1 MRYYWPADTAG
12 RFQLRIHMDAIHAG
26 YIDWLY
32 QRTYLAPFRKKKM
45 TILNTLNNNTP
56 AVQTTGRI
64 MIAVLFLVSGMAKLL
79 APGPTLLFIAASGL
93 PFAKLAFLIAVAVEI
108 GGGLLLAFG
117 IQTRAVAL
125 GLAMF
130 SLVTGLAFHHA
141 IGDQMQ
147 LTELLKN
154 IAIAGGLL
162 HIATIRASM
171 PRMKKASHA

>member
-1 MRYYWPADTAG
+1 
-12 RFQLRIHMDAIHAG
+12 
-26 YIDWLY
+26 
-32 QRTYLAPFRKKKM
+32 M
-45 TILNTLNNNTP
+45 TILNILKNNTP

-64 MIAVLFLVSGMAKLL
+64 MIAVLFLISAVGKLL

-93 PFAKLAFLIAVAVEI
+93 PFAKLGFLIAVAVEL
-108 GGGLLLAFG
+108 GGGLLLALG

-125 GLAMF
+125 GLAIF

-162 HIATIRASM
+162 HIATIRANT
-171 PRMKKASHA
+171 PQVRKAGHA

>member
-1 MRYYWPADTAG
+1 
-12 RFQLRIHMDAIHAG
+12 
-26 YIDWLY
+26 
-32 QRTYLAPFRKKKM
+32 
-45 TILNTLNNNTP
+45 
-56 AVQTTGRI
+56 